1 MEDAVCLASAA
12 DSAERDFTAAFQR
25 YQDLRLVRAS
35 RVQISSRLFG
45 LVYHADGV
53 ARQVR
58 NDIYQGRSA
67 ERYYDALDWLFS
79 APDYVREFR

>member
-1 MEDAVCLASAA
+1 
-12 DSAERDFTAAFQR
+12 
-25 YQDLRLVRAS
+25 LRLVRAS

-53 ARQVR
+53 ARRVR
-58 NDIYQGRSA
+58 NDIYQGRSP